1 MTKTNKNELWH
12 TFVYNF
18 YSSEMNKLKITYTFM
33 LDSFSSLLRQMDL
46 AERMYMQ
53 DSKTSSVYLPNTD
66 IIEGKDEWVIVSEIP
81 GVKKEDISISFEDSM
96 LKIEA
101 KKELLKKNSK
111 DNDKLSEIQFGTYK
125 RKFKLAP
132 DVDSSKIEASYENG
146 VLELTIPKKKEK
158 AKQFEIKIK

>member
-1 MTKTNKNELWH
+1 
-12 TFVYNF
+12 
-18 YSSEMNKLKITYTFM
+18 M
-33 LDSFSSLLRQMDL
+33 LDSFSTLLRQMDL

-66 IIEGKDEWVIVSEIP
+66 IIEGKDDWIIISEIP

-101 KKELLKKNSK
+101 KKELIQKQSK
-111 DNDKLSEIQFGTYK
+111 ENEKLSEIQFGTYK
-125 RKFKLAP
+125 RKFKLTP
-132 DVDSSKIEASYENG
+132 DVNGSKIEASYENG
-146 VLELTIPKKKEK
+146 VLELTIPKKKEN

>member
-1 MTKTNKNELWH
+1 
-12 TFVYNF
+12 
-18 YSSEMNKLKITYTFM
+18 MNKIKINHIIM

-53 DSKTSSVYLPNTD
+53 DSKTSTVYLPNTD
-66 IIEGKDEWVIVSEIP
+66 IVEGKDEWIIISEIP

-96 LKIEA
+96 LKLEA
-101 KKELLKKNSK
+101 KKELIKKQSK
-111 DNDKLSEIQFGTYK
+111 DGDKLSEIQFGSYK
-125 RKFKLAP
+125 RTFKLAS